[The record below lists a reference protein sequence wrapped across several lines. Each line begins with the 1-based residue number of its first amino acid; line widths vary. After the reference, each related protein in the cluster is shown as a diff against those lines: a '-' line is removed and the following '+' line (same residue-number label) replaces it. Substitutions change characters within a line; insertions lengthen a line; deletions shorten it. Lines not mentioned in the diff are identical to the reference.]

1 MEDSGSRIDHKSILR
16 KRMADTSY
24 GTLANSIE
32 RENYL
37 SARDEAYAMAWAFG
51 NSRRKNEEEQGTDWK
66 PQYGQG
72 GVRGKFYLCSISS
85 SSRAIWEHWSD
96 KVG

>member
-1 MEDSGSRIDHKSILR
+1 MQL
-16 KRMADTSY
+16 
-24 GTLANSIE
+24 TL
-32 RENYL
+32 
-37 SARDEAYAMAWAFG
+37 WFTGGAFG

-72 GVRGKFYLCSISS
+72 GVRRKFYLCSISS